1 MFNVEDKVGMDRGAL
16 RTQEDTVSKV
26 EEQEVSG
33 YMMTDIEIGLPNS
46 GNLKSIL

>member
-1 MFNVEDKVGMDRGAL
+1 MFSVEDKECRDRGAL

-46 GNLKSIL
+46 YNR